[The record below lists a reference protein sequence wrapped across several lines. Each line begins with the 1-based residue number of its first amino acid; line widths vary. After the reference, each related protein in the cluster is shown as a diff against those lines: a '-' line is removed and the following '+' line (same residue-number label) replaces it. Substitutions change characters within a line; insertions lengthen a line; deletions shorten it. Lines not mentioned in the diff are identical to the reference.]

1 MVGVVFV
8 KHSQHNSKLMECWDV
23 VFWAVGLSDRR
34 TIRPSDYRI
43 VGILGYNAH
52 ARFLSTR
59 IQEQMK
65 NHV

>member
-8 KHSQHNSKLMECWDV
+8 KHSQHNSLMECWDV
-23 VFWAVGLSDRR
+23 GLLGCR
-34 TIRPSDYRI
+34 TIGSSDYRA

-52 ARFLSTR
+52 ARLLSTR

>member
-8 KHSQHNSKLMECWDV
+8 KHSQHNSKLMECWG
-23 VFWAVGLSDRR
+23 VGLLGCR
-34 TIRPSDYRI
+34 TIIGSSDYRA
-43 VGILGYNAH
+43 VGILGYNAR